1 MAVAESNMAATYN
14 TPDHK
19 IFDSHTYVICG
30 DGCLQEGVS
39 SEACSLA
46 GHLGLG
52 KLIVLY
58 DDNLITIDGE
68 TDLSFSEDVNKRYE
82 SYGWHVQT
90 VSDVEQNLDGL
101 RKAVAHA
108 KTVTDKPSIIKIRT
122 AIGYGSP
129 LKQGLSAAHG
139 APLGVDELAITK
151 KGYGLDPTKSFH
163 VDDDVK
169 AVYAAAVKTAEAKE
183 AEWNTLYASYKGAH
197 PDKAAE
203 IERRFNR
210 EIDPAVLAKLP
221 TFVAGKDK
229 DLATRKFSEGCLNS
243 VAEFLP
249 ELMGGSADLTPSNL
263 TKITCSG
270 DYQKDTPGG
279 RYMRFGVREHG
290 MAAIT
295 NGMFAYGS
303 FRPFCATFLN
313 FIAYALGSVRLSA
326 LSRFGIVYIMTHDS
340 IGLGEDGPTHQ
351 PVEIIESIR
360 AMPNIKL
367 FRPADGNETSAAYH
381 SALADST
388 TPTVICGSRST
399 CMSLEASSI
408 EKGLKGG
415 YIAVDPSNPA
425 LILIGTGSEVG
436 PCVIAAKNLAAA
448 GIPTRVVSMPCVE
461 LFLEQSEDYQ
471 KSVLPGNIPTMSVEA
486 SATHGWHKFSHA
498 QIGMTTFG
506 LSGNGNAL
514 FKHFGFAHDN
524 IEKQGKALVD
534 FYKSA
539 GTVPDL
545 NLRPVL
551 NNITGPSF
559 H

>member
-1 MAVAESNMAATYN
+1 
-14 TPDHK
+14 
-19 IFDSHTYVICG
+19 
-30 DGCLQEGVS
+30 
-39 SEACSLA
+39 
-46 GHLGLG
+46 
-52 KLIVLY
+52 
-58 DDNLITIDGE
+58 
-68 TDLSFSEDVNKRYE
+68 
-82 SYGWHVQT
+82 
-90 VSDVEQNLDGL
+90 
-101 RKAVAHA
+101 
-108 KTVTDKPSIIKIRT
+108 
-122 AIGYGSP
+122 
-129 LKQGLSAAHG
+129 
-139 APLGVDELAITK
+139 
-151 KGYGLDPTKSFH
+151 
-163 VDDDVK
+163 
-169 AVYAAAVKTAEAKE
+169 
-183 AEWNTLYASYKGAH
+183 
-197 PDKAAE
+197 
-203 IERRFNR
+203 
-210 EIDPAVLAKLP
+210 
-221 TFVAGKDK
+221 
-229 DLATRKFSEGCLNS
+229 
-243 VAEFLP
+243 
-249 ELMGGSADLTPSNL
+249 
-263 TKITCSG
+263 
-270 DYQKDTPGG
+270 
-279 RYMRFGVREHG
+279 

-388 TPTVICGSRST
+388 TPTVICGSRSS

-415 YIAVDPSNPA
+415 YIAVDPSDPA

-551 NNITGPSF
+551 NNITGPSI